1 MRVVQATGARDPIVA
16 LPLHFVSSPI
26 LISLLSTWATR
37 AMPAPIKSSAAALF
51 HGMCTAWCADGRFV
65 MQSETA
71 VALMVNQSLREN
83 HDLKQPLVV
92 NVVGCV
98 ADMTELSKAS
108 PLLNI
113 TWRARP
119 SCDNKSGS

>member
-1 MRVVQATGARDPIVA
+1 MTGTRDPTVA
-16 LPLHFVSSPI
+16 LPFHFVSSPI

-71 VALMVNQSLREN
+71 VVPMVNRSPREN
-83 HDLKQPLVV
+83 YDLEKPLVV

-98 ADMTELSKAS
+98 ADMTELSMAS

-113 TWRARP
+113 NLVGQTFL
-119 SCDNKSGS
+119 